1 MEIDKDNQIKDPY
14 IKLKYSLLDNNA
26 TAMEIDKHVV
36 PFFNGL
42 AKNSKF
48 INFTAE
54 DHNIHKFYGHI
65 NFHMKLKV
73 YKEGLDNLLNITGEK
88 WRNSLNSVLTL
99 SKKDGNKVSYFGKE
113 YKEARLRRKGRRL
126 FRKLLSAK
134 NKLERKMKIRKL
146 LEFMVASIP
155 KSKHSEHP
163 ILLASILDIIGEKN
177 FHMKV
182 EIESPAYQEN
192 KMPGRITPY
201 NELGK
206 RRKGTKGTNL
216 FLCHNIHM
224 HTRRCNDKYFNQHL
238 F

>member
-1 MEIDKDNQIKDPY
+1 
-14 IKLKYSLLDNNA
+14 
-26 TAMEIDKHVV
+26 
-36 PFFNGL
+36 
-42 AKNSKF
+42 
-48 INFTAE
+48 
-54 DHNIHKFYGHI
+54 
-65 NFHMKLKV
+65 MKLKV

-206 RRKGTKGTNL
+206 RRKGTKREKRTL
-216 FLCHNIHM
+216 RISDALVLYEQF
-224 HTRRCNDKYFNQHL
+224 R
-238 F
+238 